1 MLLSSGEDGERASM
15 AAAYAAS
22 LNDAEAAAAAALED
36 TGQVLQVIV
45 HRTDKLKSD
54 FYISH
59 PLVRVHIID
68 MDTGHYLKKQNKYS
82 LLLCLASSYSHFFTN
97 N

>member
-1 MLLSSGEDGERASM
+1 MLLHLGEDGEGASM

-22 LNDAEAAAAAALED
+22 LNDAEAAADVVD

-59 PLVRVHIID
+59 PLVRVHVID
-68 MDTGHYLKKQNKYS
+68 METGHYLKKQNKYS
-82 LLLCLASSYSHFFTN
+82 LLYV
-97 N
+97 

>member
-1 MLLSSGEDGERASM
+1 VIFRGYVEEKS
-15 AAAYAAS
+15 
-22 LNDAEAAAAAALED
+22 ALED

-68 MDTGHYLKKQNKYS
+68 METGRYLKKQNK
-82 LLLCLASSYSHFFTN
+82 
-97 N
+97 